1 MRSRTAIID
10 YGLGNVHSVSCALSF
25 LGYHNM
31 ITRDVGIIEASDVLI
46 LPGVG
51 AFGQAMDNLKKYGLI
66 DVLNHQVR
74 DQKKPILG
82 ICLGMQILGK
92 GSEESP
98 GISGLGWIDFDVVR
112 IPSLGDLK
120 VPHVGWNTIQ
130 VEQKPELF
138 KRIEPQLH
146 FYFDHSYYAACE
158 EQNRI
163 AHCAYGVEIPAIVM
177 QENITGIQFHPEK
190 SQQNGLKLFRNYF
203 NYLGF

>member
-1 MRSRTAIID
+1 MVVKSADI
-10 YGLGNVHSVSCALSF
+10 VKF
-25 LGYHNM
+25 
-31 ITRDVGIIEASDVLI
+31 EA
-46 LPGVG
+46 
-51 AFGQAMDNLKKYGLI
+51 
-66 DVLNHQVR
+66 
-74 DQKKPILG
+74 
-82 ICLGMQILGK
+82 
-92 GSEESP
+92 E
-98 GISGLGWIDFDVVR
+98 DFTKEKQE
-112 IPSLGDLK
+112 L
-120 VPHVGWNTIQ
+120 IQ

>member
-51 AFGQAMDNLKKYGLI
+51 AVGQAMDNLKKYGLI